1 MLTFFKRLLGLAP
14 TPVNTPEVKTVIV
27 APAPQRAK
35 DAQGR
40 FQADDPATPENEA
53 WVGGVAPAKNTA
65 KVRAITAN
73 NSASEAIK
81 SASANKRRR
90 PRRNNKVKADAAATK
105 TTDNSQVKPAQVAK
119 AKPAKS
125 KAPEIKK

>member
-14 TPVNTPEVKTVIV
+14 TPVNTPEVKTVVV

-40 FQADDPATPENEA
+40 FQADDPSTPENEA

-65 KVRAITAN
+65 KVRAITAS
-73 NSASEAIK
+73 NSAPEAIK
-81 SASANKRRR
+81 TASANKRRR
-90 PRRNNKVKADAAATK
+90 PRRNKVKAGATLTK
-105 TTDNSQVKPAQVAK
+105 TADSSQVKPAQVAK
-119 AKPAKS
+119 AKPAKP
-125 KAPEIKK
+125 KQPAK

>member
-14 TPVNTPEVKTVIV
+14 TPVNTPEVKTAMV
-27 APAPQRAK
+27 APASQRAK

-40 FQADDPATPENEA
+40 FQADDPSTPENEA

-65 KVRAITAN
+65 KVRAITAS
-73 NSASEAIK
+73 NSAPEAIK
-81 SASANKRRR
+81 AASANKRRR
-90 PRRNNKVKADAAATK
+90 PRRNNKVKAGATATK
-105 TTDNSQVKPAQVAK
+105 TADSSHVKPAQVAK
-119 AKPAKS
+119 TKPAKP

>member
-14 TPVNTPEVKTVIV
+14 TPVTTQEVKTVAV

-53 WVGGVAPAKNTA
+53 WVGGVAPAKTSA
-65 KVRAITAN
+65 KVRAITDNSSAAEAVKSVSAN
-73 NSASEAIK
+73 N
-81 SASANKRRR
+81 RRR
-90 PRRNNKVKADAAATK
+90 PNRNNKVRAASTAAK
-105 TTDNSQVKPAQVAK
+105 TTDSGQTKPAKVAK
-119 AKPAKS
+119 SKPAKS
-125 KAPEIKK
+125 KAPAVKK